1 LNYPWF
7 IRVEHSDGL
16 TEDTQLSY
24 WDNINRFH
32 ENRIGLFIE
41 ACVVAFSLEEK
52 KCGEEFVGN
61 NSFTM
66 LERKMTALN
75 SLGFMCSCFQSFKAC
90 VVCLKRG
97 VLPLLGLIIFNKGWP
112 H

>member
-1 LNYPWF
+1 MTKD
-7 IRVEHSDGL
+7 R
-16 TEDTQLSY
+16 QLSC
-24 WDNINRFH
+24 WDCVIHFH
-32 ENRIGLFIE
+32 EHNISLSIE

-52 KCGEEFVGN
+52 NCGEEFVGN

-66 LERKMTALN
+66 LERKMIALN
-75 SLGFMCSCFQSFKAC
+75 SLGFMCSCFQSFRVC

-97 VLPLLGLIIFNKGWP
+97 ALPLLGLVICNKGWP